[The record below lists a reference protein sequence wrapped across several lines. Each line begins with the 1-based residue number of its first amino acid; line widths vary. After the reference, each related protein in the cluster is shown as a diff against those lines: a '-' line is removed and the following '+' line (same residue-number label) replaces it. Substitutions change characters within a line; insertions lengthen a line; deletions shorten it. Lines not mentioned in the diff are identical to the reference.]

1 MYKDLEL
8 EIMLIS
14 IQDDFL
20 PKESLQGGVGEAQKR
35 SSFPG
40 NIPLVIIHHTG
51 AGRQGLVLLNP
62 GSSH

>member
-20 PKESLQGGVGEAQKR
+20 PKESLQVGKRR

-40 NIPLVIIHHTG
+40 YIPLVIIHHIGT
-51 AGRQGLVLLNP
+51 GRQDLVLLNP
-62 GSSH
+62 GSAH